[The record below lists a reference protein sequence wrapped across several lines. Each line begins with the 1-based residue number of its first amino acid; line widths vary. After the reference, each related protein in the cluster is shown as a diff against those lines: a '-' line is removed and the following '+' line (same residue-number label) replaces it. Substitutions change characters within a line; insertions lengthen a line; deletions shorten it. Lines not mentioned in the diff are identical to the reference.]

1 MASQS
6 IPPETTLSVLFSTH
20 TYNSVRQYS
29 LFVGGLKCSQ
39 LEGVVGEQQKVAGY
53 RSCTKY
59 MEKFSCQAFCC
70 KNPKHFLWSKT
81 FSVLF
86 DDKHRCIDTLL

>member
-1 MASQS
+1 MAPQS
-6 IPPETTLSVLFSTH
+6 IPPETLSVLFSTH
-20 TYNSVRQYS
+20 TYNSIRKYS

-59 MEKFSCQAFCC
+59 MDKTPVRHSVVKILNISFGA
-70 KNPKHFLWSKT
+70 KHFLSCLMT
-81 FSVLF
+81 NTDV
-86 DDKHRCIDTLL
+86 